1 MSIKHLASLN
11 VTGSV
16 TASNGVITV
25 TTDGTPTIELPDG
38 AIAVDTTNDKIYFRS
53 GGEWQEVIGGGGG
66 GIAIQPEAPIDT
78 ELLWLDTDEPG
89 VSGPTGP
96 TGATG
101 PAGVTTGSTAPANT
115 SVIWA
120 DTSTTGSAVVPVG
133 GTTGQML
140 SKSSGTDYDT
150 AWATPVTSS
159 DLALKANLAG
169 PTFTGTVSGI
179 TKTMVGLGNADN
191 TSDANKPVSTAQ
203 QTALDLK
210 ANLASPALTGTPSA
224 PTAAPATNTTQIATT
239 EFVRA
244 EVSALV
250 GGATSTL
257 DTLAE
262 IATALGNDASLAT
275 TLTNSIALK
284 APLIQASPI
293 GMITP
298 YAGATAPANW
308 QLCYGQAISRTTYAS
323 LFAIISTTYGA
334 GDGTTTFNLPDLRG
348 RTVAG
353 LDNMGGTDAGVLS
366 TANTLGTTTGTETVT
381 LTSAQSG
388 VPAHSHANTVTNNA
402 VTSGAGSAHQHAN
415 TLSNALVASSNHRHE
430 FGFSLLDNYYA
441 ATGSNAAMGAAGSGL
456 AGAYRY
462 STGGY
467 SGAVQ
472 DGTVTDTRRDAT
484 TVSAGASARMATF
497 GDTQTPSSTT
507 TVGISNVNESAHTH
521 SVTSNVAISNVNN
534 TAADAASAHSN
545 MQPTMTINYIILVGA

>member
-25 TTDGTPTIELPDG
+25 TTDGTPTIVLPDG

-140 SKSSGTDYDT
+140 SKSSGSDYDT

-159 DLALKANLAG
+159 DLALKANLAS
-169 PTFTGTVSGI
+169 PT
-179 TKTMVGLGNADN
+179 
-191 TSDANKPVSTAQ
+191 
-203 QTALDLK
+203 
-210 ANLASPALTGTPSA
+210 LTGTPSA

-250 GGATSTL
+250 GGATTTL
-257 DTLAE
+257 DTLGE
-262 IATALGNDASLAT
+262 IATALGNDANLST
-275 TLTNSIALK
+275 TLIDSIALK

-298 YAGATAPANW
+298 YAGSTAPANW

-353 LDNMGGTDAGVLS
+353 LDNMGGSDAGRLS

-381 LTSAQSG
+381 LTAAQSG

-402 VTSGAGSAHQHAN
+402 VTTGAGSAHQHAN
-415 TLSNALVASSNHRHE
+415 TASFNGSFTGNASSHGHTIRNPSTGNQILYMGNGASGYADQWGQGGQAGLGSGTPIDSTSITPTGSVSGSVTMSNA
-430 FGFSLLDNYYA
+430 
-441 ATGSNAAMGAAGSGL
+441 
-456 AGAYRY
+456 
-462 STGGY
+462 
-467 SGAVQ
+467 
-472 DGTVTDTRRDAT
+472 
-484 TVSAGASARMATF
+484 
-497 GDTQTPSSTT
+497 
-507 TVGISNVNESAHTH
+507 NESAHTH
-521 SVTSNVAISNVNN
+521 SVTSNVAITNVNN

>member
-1 MSIKHLASLN
+1 
-11 VTGSV
+11 
-16 TASNGVITV
+16 V

-66 GIAIQPEAPIDT
+66 GIAIQTEAPIDT

-89 VSGPTGP
+89 ISGPTGP
-96 TGATG
+96 TGSTG
-101 PAGVTTGSTAPANT
+101 PAGVTTGPTAPVDT

-120 DTSTTGSAVVPVG
+120 DTSTTGVAIIPVG

-140 SKSSGTDYDT
+140 SKTSGTDYDT

-179 TKTMVGLGNADN
+179 SKTMVGLGSVDN
-191 TSDANKPVSTAQ
+191 TADTAKPVSTAQ

-210 ANLASPALTGTPSA
+210 ANLASPSLTGTPSA
-224 PTAAPATNTTQIATT
+224 PTAAVSTNTTQIATT
-239 EFVRA
+239 AFVRA

-250 GGATSTL
+250 GGATATL
-257 DTLAE
+257 DTLGE
-262 IATALGNDASLAT
+262 IATALGNDANLSSTLTTSIGLKAPIASPTFTGTPAAPTATVGTNTTQLAT
-275 TLTNSIALK
+275 TAFV
-284 APLIQASPI
+284 AVQASPI

-298 YAGATAPANW
+298 YAGSTAPTNW

-323 LFAIISTTYGA
+323 LFAIIGTAYGV

-353 LDNMGGTDAGVLS
+353 LDNMGGSDAGRLS

-388 VPAHSHANTVTNNA
+388 VPAHAHANTVTNNA
-402 VTSGAGSAHQHAN
+402 VTTGAGSAHQHAN
-415 TLSNALVASSNHRHE
+415 TASFNGSAASHTHTQNAHEHNLYYQGSVGGNRYMVGDYLGGAGSSYFIPSMTTITASAVSGYSIAQGVAATNQNTSITPSGSVTMSNAS
-430 FGFSLLDNYYA
+430 
-441 ATGSNAAMGAAGSGL
+441 
-456 AGAYRY
+456 
-462 STGGY
+462 
-467 SGAVQ
+467 
-472 DGTVTDTRRDAT
+472 
-484 TVSAGASARMATF
+484 
-497 GDTQTPSSTT
+497 
-507 TVGISNVNESAHTH
+507 ESAHTH
-521 SVTSNVAISNVNN
+521 SVTSNVTISNVNN

>member
-257 DTLAE
+257 DTLGE
-262 IATALGNDASLAT
+262 IATALGNDANLST
-275 TLTNSIALK
+275 TLIDSIALK

-298 YAGATAPANW
+298 YAGSTAPANW

-353 LDNMGGTDAGVLS
+353 LDNMGGSGAGRLS

-388 VPAHSHANTVTNNA
+388 LPAHSHANTVTNNA
-402 VTSGAGSAHQHAN
+402 VTTSAGSAHSHAN
-415 TLSNALVASSNHRHE
+415 TASFNGSFTGTAASHTHIQNAHSHLTNYADNGSIGSAR
-430 FGFSLLDNYYA
+430 SLL
-441 ATGSNAAMGAAGSGL
+441 NAAQITGTDTGEMGSTAAVNQSTSITPAGSI
-456 AGAYRY
+456 
-462 STGGY
+462 S
-467 SGAVQ
+467 
-472 DGTVTDTRRDAT
+472 GTVT
-484 TVSAGASARMATF
+484 M
-497 GDTQTPSSTT
+497 
-507 TVGISNVNESAHTH
+507 SNANESAHTH